1 MSRHLLILILSLS
14 SLMGASS
21 VEIDWQMDCFRTK
34 KVKEG
39 FVVEFDAKVQAGRKL
54 VLTGVESYTGSDK
67 VVLWYQTVHSIPES
81 YRHRESLVIR
91 WEISRDDFLKWKAE
105 RKFVLKK
112 KDEIHLT
119 EAQIQEIKKAWE

>member
-34 KVKEG
+34 EVKEG

-119 EAQIQEIKKAWE
+119 DAQIQEIKKAWE